1 MEKVRIGFLG
11 CGNIGCGVYRLLGQ
25 QRAQMEENE
34 GVSFDVRR
42 ILVRS
47 AGKQRGADIPA
58 QLLTECAEDV
68 LGDPEI
74 AIVMEFMG
82 GEQPAAAYMLRAL
95 AAGKTVVTAN
105 KMALA
110 THWDELV
117 RAAREHGAG
126 LYFEASVCGAIPIV
140 RAMSDSLQANRI
152 SSVAGIINGT
162 TNYILS
168 QMSSEGASYAQ
179 ALSEAQRLGL
189 AEPDPTA
196 DVEGFDAAYKL
207 SILSSLAFH
216 RHVPVEAVFREGIS
230 GVTPQDVQFGREFG
244 LTLKLLAIAKE
255 ENGTIQARVHPA
267 FVPNAHPL
275 ASVGGAFNA
284 VYMNGHACGEM
295 MFYGRGAGDMPT
307 ASALVSD
314 LLVAAR
320 AKAHRLPAVLG
331 EAERIA
337 DDWTCVHF
345 VRMLARDEPGVL
357 SELAG
362 LFARH
367 GVSIASMV
375 QKGVRDAEGR
385 VQIVFLTHRA
395 SERAVRAAIV
405 QMDGTLGAQVS
416 VIRVEQD

>member
-168 QMSSEGASYAQ
+168 QMSS
-179 ALSEAQRLGL
+179 
-189 AEPDPTA
+189 
-196 DVEGFDAAYKL
+196 
-207 SILSSLAFH
+207 
-216 RHVPVEAVFREGIS
+216 
-230 GVTPQDVQFGREFG
+230 
-244 LTLKLLAIAKE
+244 
-255 ENGTIQARVHPA
+255 
-267 FVPNAHPL
+267 
-275 ASVGGAFNA
+275 
-284 VYMNGHACGEM
+284 
-295 MFYGRGAGDMPT
+295 
-307 ASALVSD
+307 
-314 LLVAAR
+314 
-320 AKAHRLPAVLG
+320 
-331 EAERIA
+331 
-337 DDWTCVHF
+337 
-345 VRMLARDEPGVL
+345 
-357 SELAG
+357 
-362 LFARH
+362 
-367 GVSIASMV
+367 
-375 QKGVRDAEGR
+375 
-385 VQIVFLTHRA
+385 
-395 SERAVRAAIV
+395 
-405 QMDGTLGAQVS
+405 
-416 VIRVEQD
+416 